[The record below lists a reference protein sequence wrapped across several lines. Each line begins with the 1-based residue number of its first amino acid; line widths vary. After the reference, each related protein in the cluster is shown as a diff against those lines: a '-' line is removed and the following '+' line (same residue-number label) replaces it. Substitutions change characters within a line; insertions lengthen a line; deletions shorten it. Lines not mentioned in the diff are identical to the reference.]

1 MGYQGEG
8 DPKERSVRARPIIHR
23 SEEERRREE
32 MTIQKVGNL
41 RNSLWRLLRYRYI
54 NIAEGVG

>member
-32 MTIQKVGNL
+32 MTIQK
-41 RNSLWRLLRYRYI
+41 SEI
-54 NIAEGVG
+54 